1 MSRGEAQ
8 DAFVG
13 LLAQPLVTAHT
24 APELF
29 RALLRHRSQ
38 LGDWCGRLGYRL
50 IYSGTVAR
58 LHRDACGPQLTAAPP
73 PMAPPPRRDL
83 VLLAVAA
90 AACEDVD
97 ETTTVQELS
106 DNGRAL
112 SAGADIT
119 PYNPDR
125 RAERQAFLRA
135 LARLDEL
142 GVITR
147 RTSDESLLRQWEDDG
162 TGVGGG
168 FVVNADALLQFTDPH
183 TVGLLFTGGDESE
196 EGRIATRGQR
206 VLRTLVE
213 DTALLYADLHPAD
226 AEYARAQRS
235 WLASQAVS
243 MTGATVEMRSEGM
256 LLRLPTDHPGAAAVT
271 PVFPAATAASW
282 FALKM
287 LEGVLGGTRDE
298 LGRVRRSSATID
310 DLAEHL
316 YADHPAALTLAL
328 KESPDRLRTS
338 SEGILA
344 GLGLLRVEAD
354 GGWTLQ
360 PTAARFR
367 GARAEWEAASL
378 LDEL

>member
-8 DAFVG
+8 DAFVL
-13 LLAQPLVTAHT
+13 LLARPLVTAGT

-29 RALLRHRSQ
+29 RTLLRHRSQ
-38 LGDWCGRLGYRL
+38 LSEWCGRLGYRL

-73 PMAPPPRRDL
+73 PMDPPPRRDL

-106 DNGRAL
+106 DTCRAL
-112 SAGADIT
+112 SAGADLT

-147 RTSDESLLRQWEDDG
+147 RTSDESLLRQWEDEG

-168 FVVNADALLQFTDPH
+168 YVVIADALLQFTDPH
-183 TVGLLFTGGDESE
+183 TVSLLLTTDDSE
-196 EGRIATRGQR
+196 EGRVATRGQR
-206 VLRTLVE
+206 MLRILVE
-213 DTALLYADLHPAD
+213 DTALLHADLHPAD

-235 WLASQAVS
+235 WLASQATG
-243 MTGATVEMRSEGM
+243 MTGGTVEMRSEGM
-256 LLRLPTDHPGAAAVT
+256 VLRLPPDHPGAAAVT

-287 LEGVLGGTRDE
+287 LEEALSSTPDE
-298 LGRVRRSSATID
+298 LGRVRRTSAEINNI
-310 DLAEHL
+310 AGQL
-316 YADHPAALTLAL
+316 YADHPHALTVAL
-328 KESPDRLRTS
+328 KESPGRVRTS

-344 GLGLLRVEAD
+344 GLGLLRVDSD
-354 GGWTLQ
+354 GAWTLQ

-367 GARAEWEAASL
+367 GARTEWEAASL